1 MNKLKKFT
9 LMIIFITFAILL
21 GISNNVSATS
31 RSTDNL
37 NNGSSISLA
46 YSDLTAYDNLYCVAH
61 GKSLKGGAKRYI
73 VRHWIEIQGN
83 KIVNSDKGAITDD
96 NENNGTL
103 AAILGGPIKN
113 DKETKNNNAQ
123 QKKN

>member
-1 MNKLKKFT
+1 MSELKKFT

-21 GISNNVSATS
+21 GMTNKVSATS

-83 KIVNSDKGAITDD
+83 KIVNSDKGPITDD
-96 NENNGTL
+96 N
-103 AAILGGPIKN
+103 
-113 DKETKNNNAQ
+113 
-123 QKKN
+123 